1 MTQELRIATRNSPL
15 ALWQAE
21 FVKAQ
26 LQQYHPELTVKL
38 VPMTTKGD
46 QVLDVTLSKVGGKG
60 LFVKELEV
68 AMHANQADIAVHSM
82 KDVPMVLPEG
92 FELAVICERENPF
105 DAFVSN
111 RYKSIDQ
118 LPQGAIV
125 GTSSMRRQAQL
136 LARRPDLTINFL
148 RGNVGTRL
156 GKLDAGEYDAIILA
170 SAGLLRLGLE
180 ERIAHDIDADWLL
193 PAVGQGAVGIEVRA
207 GDEETKRL
215 LAPLAEPVT
224 TLRVY
229 CERAMNRTLNGSCDV
244 PIAGY
249 CTLDGQ
255 TVSLEG
261 RVASVD
267 GTNLLIAT
275 RELVLTGDAQKDLNA
290 VDTMGVAVAN
300 ELKAKGA
307 DAILSQ
313 LGQAH

>member
-1 MTQELRIATRNSPL
+1 MTQHLRIATRNSPL

-21 FVKAQ
+21 FVQAQ
-26 LQQYHPELTVKL
+26 LKHFHPNLVVEL
-38 VPMTTKGD
+38 VPMTTIGD
-46 QVLDVTLSKVGGKG
+46 QRLDVTLSKVGGKG

-68 AMHANQADIAVHSM
+68 AMAANEADIAVHSM

-111 RYKSIDQ
+111 TYKSIDD

-156 GKLDAGEYDAIILA
+156 SKLDAGEYDAIILA

-180 ERIAHDIDADWLL
+180 SRIAHDIDSNWLL
-193 PAVGQGAVGIEVRA
+193 PAVGQGAVGIETRL
-207 GDEETKRL
+207 GDDAIKAL
-215 LAPLAEPVT
+215 LAPLIHQPT
-224 TLRVY
+224 SLRLH

-249 CTLDGQ
+249 TLLNAENL
-255 TVSLEG
+255 SLEG
-261 RVASVD
+261 RVGTVD
-267 GTNLLIAT
+267 GKLL
-275 RELVLTGDAQKDLNA
+275 LVAKAEHKLIGDTEADFSA
-290 VDTMGVAVAN
+290 AEAMGIAVAQD
-300 ELKAKGA
+300 LLGQGA
-307 DAILSQ
+307 DKILAE
-313 LGQAH
+313 LGK

>member
-1 MTQELRIATRNSPL
+1 MTQHLRIATRNSPL

-21 FVKAQ
+21 FVQAQ
-26 LQQYHPELTVKL
+26 LKYFHPGLVVEL
-38 VPMTTKGD
+38 VPMTTIGD
-46 QVLDVTLSKVGGKG
+46 QRLDVTLSKVGGKG

-68 AMHANQADIAVHSM
+68 AMAANEADIAVHSM

-92 FELAVICERENPF
+92 FELAAICERENPF

-111 RYKSIDQ
+111 TYKSIDD

-156 GKLDAGEYDAIILA
+156 SKLDAGEYDAIILA

-180 ERIAHDIDADWLL
+180 SRIAHDIDSDWLL
-193 PAVGQGAVGIEVRA
+193 PAVGQGAVGIETRL
-207 GDEETKRL
+207 GDDAIKAL
-215 LAPLAEPVT
+215 LAPLIHKPT
-224 TLRVY
+224 SLRLQ

-249 CTLDGQ
+249 TLLDE
-255 TVSLEG
+255 TSLRLEG
-261 RVASVD
+261 RVGTVD
-267 GTNLLIAT
+267 GKTLLIAKA
-275 RELVLTGDAQKDLNA
+275 ELKLTGDPTADLA
-290 VDTMGVAVAN
+290 AAEAMGVTVAQD
-300 ELKAKGA
+300 LLGQGA
-307 DAILSQ
+307 DKILAE
-313 LGQAH
+313 LGK

>member
-1 MTQELRIATRNSPL
+1 MTQHLRIATRNSPL

-21 FVKAQ
+21 FVQAQ
-26 LQQYHPELTVKL
+26 LKHFHPSLVVEL
-38 VPMTTKGD
+38 VPMTTIGD
-46 QVLDVTLSKVGGKG
+46 QRLDVTLSKVGGKG

-68 AMHANQADIAVHSM
+68 AMAANEADIAVHSM

-92 FELAVICERENPF
+92 FELAAICERENPF

-111 RYKSIDQ
+111 TYKSIDD

-156 GKLDAGEYDAIILA
+156 SKLDAGEYDAIILA

-180 ERIAHDIDADWLL
+180 SRIAHDIDSNWLL
-193 PAVGQGAVGIEVRA
+193 PAVGQGAVGIETRL
-207 GDEETKRL
+207 GDDEIKAL
-215 LAPLAEPVT
+215 LAPLIHQPTA
-224 TLRVY
+224 LRLQ

-249 CTLDGQ
+249 TLLDE
-255 TVSLEG
+255 TSLRLEG
-261 RVASVD
+261 RVGTVD
-267 GTNLLIAT
+267 GKTLLIAKA
-275 RELVLTGDAQKDLNA
+275 EFKLTKDPAADLA
-290 VDTMGVAVAN
+290 AAEKMGVAVAQD
-300 ELKAKGA
+300 LLGQGA
-307 DAILSQ
+307 DKILAE
-313 LGQAH
+313 LGK